1 VHFCSIEYGWS
12 KQGENPAIPDLS
24 GERHG
29 GHQLAEKT
37 VNGHFNPVC
46 SRFEFQVGHKVIY
59 NIKLY
64 IKSLQ
69 IILAF

>member
-1 VHFCSIEYGWS
+1 MHFCSIEYGWS

-37 VNGHFNPVC
+37 VKGHFNPVC
-46 SRFEFQVGHKVIY
+46 SRVEF
-59 NIKLY
+59 
-64 IKSLQ
+64 
-69 IILAF
+69 